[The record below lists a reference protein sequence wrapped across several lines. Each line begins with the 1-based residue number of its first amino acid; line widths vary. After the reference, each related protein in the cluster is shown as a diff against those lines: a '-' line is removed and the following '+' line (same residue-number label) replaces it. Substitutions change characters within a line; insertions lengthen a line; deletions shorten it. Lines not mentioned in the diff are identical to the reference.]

1 MAIDALNTAAQGL
14 ISSERRATQIAQ
26 DIVTG
31 TSAAADSF
39 SNPPDTL
46 DTVATAATPNDV
58 NVPASGPSA
67 SPLAGGAGFG
77 DVIQQLAD
85 LRIEENVF
93 RANASAF
100 NRINE
105 TFGSLLDQES

>member
-1 MAIDALNTAAQGL
+1 MAIDALNTTAQGL

-39 SNPPDTL
+39 SNTL
-46 DTVATAATPNDV
+46 DASDTGAANTAPNEL
-58 NVPASGPSA
+58 NVPASGPAA

-77 DVIQQLAD
+77 DVIQQLAN

-93 RANASAF
+93 RASASAF
-100 NRINE
+100 SRINE